1 MKLWKVFVKSMREQ
15 LRDPLT
21 LSLSVVLAP
30 LFVFLYWMFFP
41 SGSTTYPVYVINE
54 DMPVETE
61 SGTYAAG
68 TDLIEA
74 MQTITYADDLPIL
87 NVSLVDDQELAEA
100 RVKDRKA
107 TLLVVIPAEFSA
119 TMYAAGQGLEPEPV
133 PVTFVGDLTNPYY
146 AVAAVMAGSGLE
158 NYVQAVSRQQSPV
171 QFNEI
176 ALGGSAARSEFEIY
190 VPGILV
196 FAVIILV
203 FQSAMVVAYEVEAGT
218 LRRLKLTRLT
228 SFDLLGGISLSIILI
243 GVVCVLLAFLVAYG
257 LGFRSQ
263 GPLWVAILV
272 GAITTFAVIGSGLI
286 VAAFSKT
293 VSQAFIIANFPLVLF
308 MFFSSAVF
316 PVPNPRLF
324 EVGKQT
330 IGLFDILPTTHAV
343 VALNKVLTLG
353 VGLDEVT
360 FELIALIV
368 LSVTYFLVGVWL
380 FQRNHMRAA

>member
-54 DMPVETE
+54 DVPVETE
-61 SGTYAAG
+61 SGIFAAG
-68 TDLIEA
+68 EDLIESMRA
-74 MQTITYADDLPIL
+74 ITYADDLPIL
-87 NVSLVDDQELAEA
+87 NVSVVADQELAEA

-119 TMYAAGQGLEPEPV
+119 TMYAAGQGLEPAPV

-158 NYVQAVSRQQSPV
+158 NYVQAVSGQQSPV

-228 SFDLLGGISLSIILI
+228 SFDLLGGISLSIVLI

-353 VGLDEVT
+353 VGLDEVA
-360 FELIALIV
+360 FELVALIV
-368 LSVTYFLVGVWL
+368 LSVVYFLVGVWL
-380 FQRNHMRAA
+380 FQRNHMRAV

>member
-1 MKLWKVFVKSMREQ
+1 
-15 LRDPLT
+15 
-21 LSLSVVLAP
+21 
-30 LFVFLYWMFFP
+30 
-41 SGSTTYPVYVINE
+41 
-54 DMPVETE
+54 
-61 SGTYAAG
+61 
-68 TDLIEA
+68 
-74 MQTITYADDLPIL
+74 
-87 NVSLVDDQELAEA
+87 
-100 RVKDRKA
+100 
-107 TLLVVIPAEFSA
+107 
-119 TMYAAGQGLEPEPV
+119 
-133 PVTFVGDLTNPYY
+133 
-146 AVAAVMAGSGLE
+146 
-158 NYVQAVSRQQSPV
+158 
-171 QFNEI
+171 
-176 ALGGSAARSEFEIY
+176 

-228 SFDLLGGISLSIILI
+228 SFDLLGGISLSVVLI
-243 GVVCVLLAFLVAYG
+243 GVVCVLLAFLVAYW

-308 MFFSSAVF
+308 MFFSSAIF

-324 EVGKQT
+324 EVGNHT
-330 IGLFDILPTTHAV
+330 VGLFDILPTTHAV

-353 VGLDEVT
+353 VGLDEVA
-360 FELIALIV
+360 FELVALIV
-368 LSVTYFLVGVWL
+368 LSAVYFLVGVWL